1 MCPSVCMCGIH
12 IHKHQGTFSERI
24 SKGRILSISLSRVR
38 AHTPA
43 IIFKSG
49 IRAIDTDLYSVPD
62 PSYGKPC
69 ILYDP
74 ESKGSQSYLRLA
86 KELLELEQ

>member
-1 MCPSVCMCGIH
+1 MCGIH

-49 IRAIDTDLYSVPD
+49 IRAIDTDLYSVPEVI
-62 PSYGKPC
+62 GGTF
-69 ILYDP
+69 INFL
-74 ESKGSQSYLRLA
+74 ETSQPLA
-86 KELLELEQ
+86 M

>member
-1 MCPSVCMCGIH
+1 MCPSMCMCGIR
-12 IHKHQGTFSERI
+12 IHRHQGTFSERI

-49 IRAIDTDLYSVPD
+49 IRAIDTDPYSA
-62 PSYGKPC
+62 
-69 ILYDP
+69 P
-74 ESKGSQSYLRLA
+74 EVIGGEFINFLETSQPLA
-86 KELLELEQ
+86 M

>member
-1 MCPSVCMCGIH
+1 P
-12 IHKHQGTFSERI
+12 RN
-24 SKGRILSISLSRVR
+24 
-38 AHTPA
+38 
-43 IIFKSG
+43 
-49 IRAIDTDLYSVPD
+49 IRLAEA

-86 KELLELEQ
+86 RELLELEQ